1 MVSTTFNFLGVIVLG
16 VDIRLLRQ
24 VKGGQSEVIWIGKE
38 VIVAEYISVIYQ

>member
-1 MVSTTFNFLGVIVLG
+1 MLSTTLIFRGKIVLG

-24 VKGGQSEVIWIGKE
+24 VKGGQSEVIWIRKE